1 MSKLEEE
8 KALGQFNFINS
19 RLRMNENYAENQNEY
34 EKMSFMVKKLVE
46 CKINQVFKDIEH
58 VNEDLKTQ
66 ISYAINAHEE
76 KTKENVNNPSLT
88 TSSDKSIQ
96 EAVKRLTEENK
107 KLTEA
112 NEKLTQ
118 EAAKLTQEAANE
130 KLTEEAAKLT
140 EENKK
145 LTEKA
150 ANEKLTEEAAKLYQE
165 AANEKLTEEKESLT
179 EEAANKSVNDN
190 PTNKSKNDI
199 DAFYIATKK

>member
-66 ISYAINAHEE
+66 ISYAITAHEE

-88 TSSDKSIQ
+88 TSSDDKSIQ

-118 EAAKLTQEAANE
+118 EKES
-130 KLTEEAAKLT
+130 LTEEAVNRLT

-145 LTEKA
+145 LTEEA

>member
-118 EAAKLTQEAANE
+118 EKES
-130 KLTEEAAKLT
+130 LTEEAVNRLT

>member
-8 KALGQFNFINS
+8 KAPGQFNFINS

-34 EKMSFMVKKLVE
+34 EKMSLMVENLVK

-76 KTKENVNNPSLT
+76 KTKENVNNPYLS
-88 TSSDKSIQ
+88 TSDDKSNQ

-107 KLTEA
+107 KLTE
-112 NEKLTQ
+112 
-118 EAAKLTQEAANE
+118 EAAKLTQEAAN
-130 KLTEEAAKLT
+130 
-140 EENKK
+140 KK
-145 LTEKA
+145 
-150 ANEKLTEEAAKLYQE
+150 
-165 AANEKLTEEKESLT
+165 LT

-199 DAFYIATKK
+199 DAFYIATKKLKEV

>member
-76 KTKENVNNPSLT
+76 KTKENVNNPSLS
-88 TSSDKSIQ
+88 TSSDDKSNQ
-96 EAVKRLTEENK
+96 EAVKRLTEENE

-118 EAAKLTQEAANE
+118 EKES
-130 KLTEEAAKLT
+130 LTEEAVNRLT
-140 EENKK
+140 EENK
-145 LTEKA
+145 
-150 ANEKLTEEAAKLYQE
+150 KLTEEAAKLYQE
-165 AANEKLTEEKESLT
+165 AANKKLTEEKESLT

-190 PTNKSKNDI
+190 STNKSKNDI
-199 DAFYIATKK
+199 DAFYIATKKLKKV